1 MTTTVACRGGP
12 SCCPLSWSVGSA
24 ASRRPLSRLSTPA
37 VAMGGRPLQ
46 WWAGGGVVDRCAPQ
60 RRLAV
65 EWGRAAFIF
74 PVVRLMRSLKDTAD
88 VRTVSIAPAD
98 VRTVSI
104 APTDVR
110 TVSIAPADVR
120 TVSIAPADVRTVSI
134 APADANSASSKM
146 STSDI
151 AIGIDLGTSNSCVGV
166 VRNGQVEI
174 IANELGE
181 RLTPSFVAF
190 TDQERLIGN
199 SAKYQHSMNS
209 ANTVYEVKR
218 LIGRKYVDESVQRNL
233 NKWTFN
239 VINDGG
245 NPKVKV
251 QYRNAEKIFTPEEI
265 SAMVLAR
272 MKEIAEIY
280 LRCKVQKAVIT
291 VPAYFSDSQRQAT
304 IDAGTIAGLEVL
316 KIINEPTAA
325 AIAYGEDTMVSKET
339 NILVFDFG
347 GGTFDV
353 AVLVMKKGNYEVK
366 AVRGDSN
373 LGGGD
378 LDTRLSDVI
387 ITEFQKKTGIDVTLD
402 SKAKAKIKA
411 AAETAKVFLS
421 SSVKRRIQV
430 ECLSQGRDLDLVVTQ
445 NKFELLCADLFDHA
459 MQCVDDAV
467 SDAGMTA
474 TDIHDVVLVGGS
486 SRIPKLQKML
496 LQKFPNKNIKRT
508 INPAEAIAYGAAVQA
523 AMLINDK
530 TVEDICLSDVTP
542 QSLGIAM
549 VGDRLCTII
558 KRNTKIPAKCTTNQ
572 TTVLDFLLRLNFY
585 VYEGENP
592 VASKNNLLGV
602 FVAEGIE
609 IAPKGVPKID
619 VTFQLDCNGIL
630 HATAVDRKT
639 GGVGQITISVNKGR
653 LVKKDIDRMVTEMR
667 EVDELEN
674 QHRALINASVSLEA
688 AIAKKKELLERK
700 KKLRKISGQGYEEIT
715 RVCTEVEDW
724 LYDHGDATMEEFDEK
739 EEELNESF
747 SALLSKFSS

>member
-1 MTTTVACRGGP
+1 
-12 SCCPLSWSVGSA
+12 
-24 ASRRPLSRLSTPA
+24 
-37 VAMGGRPLQ
+37 
-46 WWAGGGVVDRCAPQ
+46 
-60 RRLAV
+60 
-65 EWGRAAFIF
+65 
-74 PVVRLMRSLKDTAD
+74 
-88 VRTVSIAPAD
+88 
-98 VRTVSI
+98 
-104 APTDVR
+104 
-110 TVSIAPADVR
+110 
-120 TVSIAPADVRTVSI
+120 
-134 APADANSASSKM
+134 
-146 STSDI
+146 
-151 AIGIDLGTSNSCVGV
+151 
-166 VRNGQVEI
+166 
-174 IANELGE
+174 
-181 RLTPSFVAF
+181 
-190 TDQERLIGN
+190 
-199 SAKYQHSMNS
+199 
-209 ANTVYEVKR
+209 
-218 LIGRKYVDESVQRNL
+218 
-233 NKWTFN
+233 
-239 VINDGG
+239 
-245 NPKVKV
+245 
-251 QYRNAEKIFTPEEI
+251 
-265 SAMVLAR
+265 
-272 MKEIAEIY
+272 
-280 LRCKVQKAVIT
+280 
-291 VPAYFSDSQRQAT
+291 RQAT

-378 LDTRLSDVI
+378 LDARLSEFM

-411 AAETAKVFLS
+411 AAETTKVSLS
-421 SSVKRRIQV
+421 SSIKHRIQV

-445 NKFELLCADLFDHA
+445 SRFELLCADLFDHV

-542 QSLGIAM
+542 QSLGIN
-549 VGDRLCTII
+549 VHGDIMSTII
-558 KRNTKIPAKCTTNQ
+558 KRNTKIPAKCSENYTTMY
-572 TTVLDFLLRLNFY
+572 DFQQSLHMC

-592 VASKNNLLGV
+592 VASKNNLLGK
-602 FVAEGIE
+602 FIADGIE
-609 IAPKGVPKID
+609 IAPKGVPSID

-639 GGVGQITISVNKGR
+639 GGGGQITISVNKGR
-653 LVKKDIDRMVTEMR
+653 LVKEDIDRMVTKMR
-667 EVDELEN
+667 EIDELEN
-674 QHRALINASVSLEA
+674 QYQVQVDAFSSLEA
-688 AIAKKKELLERK
+688 AISKKKELLERK
-700 KKLRKISGQGYEEIT
+700 KKLSEISGQGYEEIT
-715 RVCTEVEDW
+715 PVCTELEDW

-747 SALLSKFSS
+747 SALLSDFSS